1 MKLKEIVFGAF
12 GIAAIFILTAFISLP
27 VANLGYINI
36 GDAMIML
43 FASVLESS
51 PLAFLVSGIAS
62 CLSDIYLGFPQYA
75 IFTFLI
81 KGFEGLIVS
90 LLARKIKKKLPAYI
104 CGALI
109 VIAGYALTDVFLTM
123 QWASAFAS
131 IGMNFVQVAVSLMIA
146 MALNKPFASISEKFL
161 QVIR

>member
-62 CLSDIYLGFPQYA
+62 CLADVYLGFPQYA
-75 IFTFLI
+75 IFTFII
-81 KGFEGLIVS
+81 KGLEGFIVSILAKRFKNKLFAFACGSLIV
-90 LLARKIKKKLPAYI
+90 
-104 CGALI
+104 
-109 VIAGYALTDVFLTM
+109 VAGYALTDVFLTM

-131 IGMNFVQVAVSLMIA
+131 IGMNFVQVAISLLIA
-146 MALNKPFASISEKFL
+146 MVLSKPFAKISEKFL

>member
-1 MKLKEIVFGAF
+1 MKIKEIVFGAF
-12 GIAAIFILTAFISLP
+12 GIAGIFILTAFISLP

-81 KGFEGLIVS
+81 KGVEGLAVS
-90 LLARKIKKKLPAYI
+90 FLACKMKKKLPAYI

-109 VIAGYALTDVFLTM
+109 VVVGYALTDVFLTM

-131 IGMNFVQVAVSLMIA
+131 VGMNLIQVAISLMIA
-146 MALNKPFASISEKFL
+146 MALNKPFVRISEKFL

>member
-27 VANLGYINI
+27 IANLGYINI

-43 FASVLESS
+43 FASVIESS

-62 CLSDIYLGFPQYA
+62 TLSDIYLGFPQYA

-81 KGFEGLIVS
+81 KGIEGLVVS
-90 LLARKIKKKLPAYI
+90 LLARRIKKQLPAFI

-109 VIAGYALTDVFLTM
+109 VVVGYAMTDVFLTM

-131 IGMNFVQVAVSLMIA
+131 VGMNFVQVVVSLMIA
-146 MALNKPFASISEKFL
+146 LALNKPFTRISEKFL

>member
-51 PLAFLVSGIAS
+51 PLAFLISGIAS

-75 IFTFLI
+75 IFTFII
-81 KGFEGLIVS
+81 KGLEGLLVS
-90 LLARKIKKKLPAYI
+90 LLARRR
-104 CGALI
+104 C
-109 VIAGYALTDVFLTM
+109 V
-123 QWASAFAS
+123 
-131 IGMNFVQVAVSLMIA
+131 
-146 MALNKPFASISEKFL
+146 
-161 QVIR
+161 

>member
-90 LLARKIKKKLPAYI
+90 LLARKIKKKLPAYV

-131 IGMNFVQVAVSLMIA
+131 IGMNFVQVAISLMIA

>member
-51 PLAFLVSGIAS
+51 PLVFLVSGIAS

-90 LLARKIKKKLPAYI
+90 LLARKIKKKLPAYV

-131 IGMNFVQVAVSLMIA
+131 IGMNFVQVAISLMIA

>member
-43 FASVLESS
+43 FASVIESS

-62 CLSDIYLGFPQYA
+62 MLSDIYLGFPQYA

-81 KGFEGLIVS
+81 KGIEGLVVS
-90 LLARKIKKKLPAYI
+90 LLARRIKKQLPAFI

-109 VIAGYALTDVFLTM
+109 VVVGYALTDVFLTM

-131 IGMNFVQVAVSLMIA
+131 VGMNFVQVAVSLMIA
-146 MALNKPFASISEKFL
+146 LALNKPFTRISEKFL

>member
-27 VANLGYINI
+27 VANLGYINL

-51 PLAFLVSGIAS
+51 PLAFLISGIAS

-75 IFTFLI
+75 IFTFFI
-81 KGFEGLIVS
+81 KGIEGLVVS
-90 LLARKIKKKLPAYI
+90 LLASKIKKKLPAFI

-109 VIAGYALTDVFLTM
+109 VVVGYALTDVFLTM

-131 IGMNFVQVAVSLMIA
+131 IGMNSVQVVVSLMIA
-146 MALNKPFASISEKFL
+146 IALNKPFANISEKFL

>member
-27 VANLGYINI
+27 IANLGYINI

-51 PLAFLVSGIAS
+51 PLAFLISGIAS

-81 KGFEGLIVS
+81 KGMEGLLVS
-90 LLARKIKKKLPAYI
+90 LIAHRIKKKLPAFV
-104 CGALI
+104 CGAII
-109 VIAGYALTDVFLTM
+109 VVAGYAFTDVFLTM

-131 IGMNFVQVAVSLMIA
+131 VGMNLIQVVISLMIA
-146 MALNKPFASISEKFL
+146 VLLNKPFTRVSEKFL
-161 QVIR
+161 